1 VGLSRRVLCEIT
13 HISYMRAHFWRC
25 RLESKRRQGVGLD
38 VARKPHLQQR
48 HHHLLPRPPEFLLI
62 LHMCTGRGAHRTS
75 PCLMRSAALARLMR
89 KPALATASSR
99 SDASTLRT
107 VSVLAGRTLSSA
119 NAIRRVTT
127 GTLRT
132 CTDIILSRHA
142 ATRRVEKGPLQITW
156 NLMRPGS
163 RLTASWTH
171 L

>member
-1 VGLSRRVLCEIT
+1 MGLSRRVLYEFT
-13 HISYMRAHFWRC
+13 HISYMRAHVRWC
-25 RLESKRRQGVGLD
+25 RLESRRRQGV
-38 VARKPHLQQR
+38 ARTPHLQQQR

-107 VSVLAGRTLSSA
+107 VSVFAGRTLSSA

-132 CTDIILSRHA
+132 CTDISFSRHA
-142 ATRRVEKGPLQITW
+142 ATRRVERGPLQITW

-163 RLTASWTH
+163 RLTASWRH

>member
-1 VGLSRRVLCEIT
+1 MGLSRRVLYEIT

-25 RLESKRRQGVGLD
+25 RLESRRRQGVGLG
-38 VARKPHLQQR
+38 VARKAHLQQR
-48 HHHLLPRPPEFLLI
+48 HHHLLPRAPEFLLI

-119 NAIRRVTT
+119 NAIRRMTT

-132 CTDIILSRHA
+132 CTDINFSRYA
-142 ATRRVEKGPLQITW
+142 ATRRVERGPLQSLGT
-156 NLMRPGS
+156 
-163 RLTASWTH
+163 
-171 L
+171 